1 MKLFPR
7 LLAPAAALLSL
18 GAAAPLGAQSITENH
33 FQAVNLTI
41 ADNSIIGASSTQTF
55 GPGIGDTAVFSITQ
69 VTVTLNITGGFN
81 GDYYA
86 YLQHTD
92 PSGNS
97 TIAILL
103 NRSGRTSTNLDG
115 YLDAGLSNV
124 VFSDAAAN
132 GDIHLYQSVVNP
144 SGAAL
149 TGTWQPDA
157 RAVNPATATDAATR
171 SAFLSAFTGADAHG
185 AWTLFVADFAAGGQG
200 IFVDWNLTITGV
212 PEPGTVAV
220 GALLLGALA
229 WHQRRRFAR
238 QGPPKS

>member
-1 MKLFPR
+1 MKPSSR
-7 LLAPAAALLSL
+7 LLAPAAALLLL
-18 GAAAPLGAQSITENH
+18 GAAAPLGAQITENH

-41 ADNSIIGASSTQTF
+41 GDNSIIGASSTQTF
-55 GPGIGDTAVFSITQ
+55 GPGVGDTAIFSISQ
-69 VTVTLNITGGFN
+69 VTVTLNVTGGFN

-132 GDIHLYQSVVNP
+132 GDIHLYQNVANP
-144 SGAAL
+144 NGAAL

-157 RAVNPATATDAATR
+157 RNVNPATATDAAVR
-171 SAFLSAFTGADAHG
+171 SAFLSAFNGADAHG
-185 AWTLFVADFAAGGQG
+185 TWTLFVADFAAGGQG
-200 IFVDWNLTITGV
+200 NFADWTLTITGV
-212 PEPGTVAV
+212 PEPGTWA
-220 GALLLGALA
+220 GAALLLGALS
-229 WHQRRRFAR
+229 WHQRRRFAGLR
-238 QGPPKS
+238 RG